1 MKVNQIKLGS
11 VLSYISIGLN
21 VLVALLYTPFL
32 LRMLGQNEYGLYSL
46 VASVVAY
53 LTVLDLGFGNAI
65 VRYISKY
72 RAENKLEEQSE
83 LLGMSMIIYCAIS
96 IVVIAFGV
104 CFISNISLFFNSTL
118 THDDIEKVKVM
129 MSLLVFNLAFTFPMS
144 IWGAV
149 LTAYEEFVFPK
160 LINIVRIILNPL
172 VMIILLCYGYKAI
185 TMVIVLTTFNILTLC
200 INAWYCRKKV
210 YIRFKLGKF
219 RWDMLRE
226 VLIYSFWIF
235 LNSIMDKIYYSSGQ
249 FVLGMF
255 SGVSAVAV
263 YAIAIQLQHLYITLS
278 SAISGMFLPKITAMY
293 AKGMSDKS
301 VSDLFIKVGRVQ
313 WFIILLILCGF
324 ILFGQKFI
332 LLWAGSDYVDAYWMT
347 LLLFIPSAIPLIQ
360 SLGIVILQ
368 ARNKMRFRSLSF
380 LFISIVCMIASI
392 PLAKLYGGIG
402 FAFGTSMSI
411 ILAQGIVINIY
422 YKRKIHLDIYR
433 FFIQI
438 ARMSIAPVLLTM
450 VWWFGLHYVQ
460 FIDSIFNLI
469 LWTVLFGMT
478 YIIVSYYSSMNN
490 YERELILSV
499 TKNIKTI
506 IK

>member
-219 RWDMLRE
+219 RW
-226 VLIYSFWIF
+226 
-235 LNSIMDKIYYSSGQ
+235 DKIYYSSGQ

>member
-1 MKVNQIKLGS
+1 
-11 VLSYISIGLN
+11 
-21 VLVALLYTPFL
+21 
-32 LRMLGQNEYGLYSL
+32 
-46 VASVVAY
+46 
-53 LTVLDLGFGNAI
+53 
-65 VRYISKY
+65 
-72 RAENKLEEQSE
+72 
-83 LLGMSMIIYCAIS
+83 
-96 IVVIAFGV
+96 
-104 CFISNISLFFNSTL
+104 
-118 THDDIEKVKVM
+118 
-129 MSLLVFNLAFTFPMS
+129 
-144 IWGAV
+144 
-149 LTAYEEFVFPK
+149 
-160 LINIVRIILNPL
+160 
-172 VMIILLCYGYKAI
+172 MIILLCYGYKAI

-219 RWDMLRE
+219 RWDILRE
-226 VLIYSFWIF
+226 VLI
-235 LNSIMDKIYYSSGQ
+235 
-249 FVLGMF
+249 